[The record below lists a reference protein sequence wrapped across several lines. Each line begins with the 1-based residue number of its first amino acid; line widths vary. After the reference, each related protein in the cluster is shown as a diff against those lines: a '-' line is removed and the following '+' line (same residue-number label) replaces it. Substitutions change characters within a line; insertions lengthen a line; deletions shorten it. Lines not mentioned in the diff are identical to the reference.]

1 MSKFYLKVAG
11 VIGAIAGVLTAGT
24 ASATSYVSITTSSL
38 ASTTAYITD
47 FFTDLSPFIWL
58 AIGVPL
64 AFYVIQ
70 KVIKLV
76 RVGR

>member
-1 MSKFYLKVAG
+1 MRKFYLKVG
-11 VIGAIAGVLTAGT
+11 CIVGALAGVLTATT
-24 ASATSYVSITTSSL
+24 ASAGSYVAITTSSL
-38 ASTTAYITD
+38 ASTTAYIGE

-64 AFYVIQ
+64 AFYVIGR
-70 KVIKLV
+70 VVKLV